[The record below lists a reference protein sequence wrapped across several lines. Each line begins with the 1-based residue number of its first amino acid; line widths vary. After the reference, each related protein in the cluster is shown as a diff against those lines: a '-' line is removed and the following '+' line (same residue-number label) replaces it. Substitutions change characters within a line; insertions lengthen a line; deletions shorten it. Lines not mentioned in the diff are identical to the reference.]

1 MDKKIEKKRF
11 PLKKIIP
18 IILAIA
24 VLGFMISAIYRDAG
38 TSRLNV
44 EKERLLIDTIQTGPF
59 QEFTPISGVVQPIK
73 TVFIGALEGGQ
84 VEEIFVEDGGFVK
97 KGQPILRLS
106 NSDLQV
112 SYLNQEANIV
122 SQINQIRSSSIIME
136 QQSLSLQEQALDAD
150 YRLIQSK
157 RKLDRNSLLV
167 KDEIISKVAFQ
178 ENQDEFNFLKRRTIQ
193 LKKNLAKDSAFQDF
207 QSQQMT
213 TTLDL
218 MKRNLEISKASLE
231 NLIVKASIDGQLSS
245 LNKEI
250 GELITKGEKIAQI
263 DLLDNFKVRANID
276 EFYISRI
283 FPGQTGSFKFANE
296 IHQLIIKK
304 IYPDVTNGSFEVDLV
319 FMNTPPK
326 TIKRGQTVSIPLSLS
341 NETQAVLLERGSF
354 YQTTAGNWVYVL
366 DPTTN
371 IAYKKEIKIGRQN
384 PKYYEVIQ
392 GLKPGEIVITS
403 SYENFNDKDELVLK

>member
-11 PLKKIIP
+11 QIKKILP
-18 IILAIA
+18 AILAIGA
-24 VLGFMISAIYRDAG
+24 FGFLISAIYRDSG

-59 QEFTPISGVVQPIK
+59 QEFTPITGVVQPIK
-73 TVFIGALEGGQ
+73 TVYIGALEGGQ
-84 VEEIFVEDGGFVK
+84 VEEIFVEDGAFVK

-122 SQINQIRSSSIIME
+122 SQINQIRSSSIMME
-136 QQSLSLQEQALDAD
+136 NQSLSLQEQALDAD

-157 RKLDRNSLLV
+157 RKLDRNRDLV
-167 KDEIISKVAFQ
+167 NDQVISKVEFQ
-178 ENQDEFNFLKRRTIQ
+178 ENEDEFNYLKRRTQQ
-193 LKKNLAKDSAFQDF
+193 LKKNLAKDSMFQDF
-207 QSQQMT
+207 QSQQMAS
-213 TTLDL
+213 TLDL
-218 MKRNLEISKASLE
+218 MQRNLAISKASLE
-231 NLIVKASIDGQLSS
+231 NLIIKAPIDGQLSA
-245 LNKEI
+245 LDKEI
-250 GELITKGEKIAQI
+250 GELISKGEKIAQI
-263 DLLDNFKVRANID
+263 DLLDNFKVRARID

-296 IHQLIIKK
+296 TYELIIKK
-304 IYPDVTNGSFEVDLV
+304 IYPDVTNGSFEVDLI
-319 FMNTPPK
+319 FTGTPPK

-341 NETQAVLLERGSF
+341 TETQAVLLERGSF

-366 DPTTN
+366 DPATN
-371 IAYKKEIKIGRQN
+371 KAYKKEIKIGRLN

-392 GLKPGEIVITS
+392 GLKPGDIVITS
-403 SYENFNDKDELVLK
+403 SYENFNEKDELVLK